1 MGPPQKYAASTPSA
15 SVYLSASLCVS
26 LCVCAAE
33 YEHLKGSST
42 YHCVTAVPI
51 FFDNEREARVRKK
64 NTLDG
69 HLVAQI
75 SLMVLL
81 MMVVSF
87 LGAIM

>member
-1 MGPPQKYAASTPSA
+1 MCLY
-15 SVYLSASLCVS
+15 
-26 LCVCAAE
+26 CAAE
-33 YEHLKGSST
+33 YEHIKGSDT

-75 SLMVLL
+75 SV
-81 MMVVSF
+81 MVVLMIVTSV